1 MKELSESCLPGA
13 GKSLGDVA
21 SGNTEVAGGS
31 IGLETAGA
39 RRVDTSEK
47 RLGHLAAATRINCAA
62 NFTVETGVEHYAP
75 R

>member
-1 MKELSESCLPGA
+1 MKELSGSCLPGA
-13 GKSLGDVA
+13 GKALGDVA
-21 SGNTEVAGGS
+21 SGNIEVAGGS

-47 RLGHLAAATRINCAA
+47 RLGHLAAATRINSAA
-62 NFTVETGVEHYAP
+62 DSTAETGVEHYVP